1 MIARRGLLAAGLA
14 SPALAQSARPIRLIV
29 PFLPGGA
36 VDAWARLLAEA
47 LSPRL
52 GQTIIIENRA
62 GAGGMLGAEVV
73 ARAAPDGHT
82 LLFTVDA
89 LVQTPVTQRR
99 FPYDPLRDFTPIGRL
114 GTAAV
119 TFTIGPAVPAEV
131 RSLGDFVA
139 WGRGRPLDF
148 ANSGEGGSTHALALF
163 FAREAG
169 LDVTHIPYRGEPA
182 MVSDMLAGRFHGAF
196 VTTITFGEL
205 MRSGRVRPLA
215 SSGQTRVPSLA
226 AHVPL
231 VSEAGF
237 LRDFRFRG
245 FAGLFAP
252 AGLERPVLARLS
264 AGLAEAAQDADLLRR
279 LAMTDFIAG
288 YEGPEEFAAAV
299 AQALADWERITAE
312 LQPTRVGD

>member
-1 MIARRGLLAAGLA
+1 VIARRALLVTGLA
-14 SPALAQSARPIRLIV
+14 SPALAQPARPIRLVV

-47 LSPRL
+47 LGPRL
-52 GQTIIIENRA
+52 GQIIVIENRA
-62 GAGGMLGAEVV
+62 GAGGMLGAEAV
-73 ARAAPDGHT
+73 ARATPDGQT

-89 LVQTPVTQRR
+89 LVQTPVTLRR

-131 RSLGDFVA
+131 HSLGDFVT
-139 WGRGRPLDF
+139 WGRGRSLNF
-148 ANSGEGGSTHALALF
+148 ANSGEGGSAHALALHL
-163 FAREAG
+163 AREAG

-226 AHVPL
+226 ERVPL

-237 LRDFRFRG
+237 LRDFRYRG

-252 AGLERPVLARLS
+252 AGLEAPVLSRLS
-264 AGLAEAAQDADLLRR
+264 AAFAEAAQDRELQNRLLV
-279 LAMTDFIAG
+279 TDFIQG
-288 YEGPEEFAAAV
+288 YQGPDEFAASV
-299 AQALADWERITAE
+299 AQALADWQRITTA
-312 LQPTRVGD
+312 LDLARVQD